1 MGGAGLGPRVFP
13 SRVPAAEEQAALEL
27 LEGPGSA
34 TVAGFC
40 VRGLVTEE
48 KTLMIGGGH
57 TSIPAQH
64 LSPTAFCSKPCPE
77 CSVNTTPLSLTWEL
91 AFRFTHFTEEE
102 AESHKGQG
110 NCPSQAWSAVELG
123 SPCRLSISLGPC
135 LARSFPEPLASV
147 PACLDTHRALS

>member
-48 KTLMIGGGH
+48 KTLMIGGVTPVSQPN
-57 TSIPAQH
+57 TSAPLHSAPNLV
-64 LSPTAFCSKPCPE
+64 LSVQSTLPHCP
-77 CSVNTTPLSLTWEL
+77 
-91 AFRFTHFTEEE
+91 
-102 AESHKGQG
+102 
-110 NCPSQAWSAVELG
+110 
-123 SPCRLSISLGPC
+123 
-135 LARSFPEPLASV
+135 
-147 PACLDTHRALS
+147 